1 MEIVKGINTCTVKND
16 TLECFKELTNEELEM
31 VHNNLVE
38 VTYKKGEVICKQ
50 GSFASHVM
58 ILNKGLVKVYMEG
71 CHSKEELTIKIIPNV
86 NIIGLPFIYEGNN
99 VFQYSAK
106 AYLECEVQLIEIN
119 TFRKLTQSNAMFA
132 SKIINLLCENTI
144 LVYGRFFCLTKKQT
158 YGRFADIL
166 LCLSQ
171 RVYKKDTFPLQL
183 TRKELAELAHM
194 SLESTTR
201 IITKFKNESLI
212 DIRNNQVEIHDIEK
226 LTMISNNG

>member
-1 MEIVKGINTCTVKND
+1 MEIAKGINTCTVNSD
-16 TLECFKELTNEELEM
+16 TLDCFKELSEEELAM
-31 VHNNLVE
+31 VKENIVE
-38 VTYKKGEVICKQ
+38 VTYNKGEVICKQ

-58 ILNKGLVKVYMEG
+58 IINKGLVKVYMEG
-71 CHSKEELTIKIIPNV
+71 CNTKEELTIKIVPYA

-106 AYLECEVQLIEIN
+106 AYLECEVQLVEIN
-119 TFRKLTQSNAMFA
+119 TFRKLIQSNAMFA
-132 SKIINLLCENTI
+132 SKIINQLCENTI

-171 RVYKKDTFPLQL
+171 RVYKQKTFPLEL

-194 SLESTTR
+194 SIESTTR
-201 IITKFKNESLI
+201 IMTKFKNESLI
-212 DIRNNQVEIHDIEK
+212 AVKNNQVEIQDLEK
-226 LTMISNNG
+226 LKMISNNG